1 VAGLRLPSLG
11 PHGEG
16 WVAGQLVLLAAV
28 VGAGFVGPRWPWG
41 PLPLV
46 LGVVL
51 VVAGLALALAGIA
64 GLGSSLTPLPRPK
77 EDASLREDGVF
88 GLARHP
94 IYGGVLVAALGW
106 SLATRPLALLP
117 TVLAEL
123 FLELKSRREEAWL
136 LERFPGYDGY
146 RRRVRWRFV
155 PGIR

>member
-1 VAGLRLPSLG
+1 MAGLRLPSLG

-28 VGAGFVGPRWPWG
+28 VGAGFVGPRWPWA
-41 PLPLV
+41 PVPLV

-51 VVAGLALALAGIA
+51 LVAGLALAVAGIA

-106 SLATRPLALLP
+106 ALATRPLALLP